1 MSEKHARGQVPVP
14 VLEDGSLSQ
23 RQVRPETLGVW
34 LVTEGWKKTSSG
46 CRKHA
51 GKHSGWL
58 PVSSCSGQCY
68 GSGSLWRPPRLCRTG
83 HTAYNK
89 SQSWEPRTPL
99 LGKGGEWT
107 GSVRKVVG
115 GARDPASFT
124 VDSGGEQLLQA
135 SPHYPHLQHGQ
146 REKTAPT
153 PFMGGCE
160 CQGVPRQQGGCSAI
174 IH

>member
-1 MSEKHARGQVPVP
+1 MS
-14 VLEDGSLSQ
+14 SLWLKAG
-23 RQVRPETLGVW
+23 RPHQ
-34 LVTEGWKKTSSG
+34 G
-46 CRKHA
+46 CS
-51 GKHSGWL
+51 KHSSKHGGRL

-68 GSGSLWRPPRLCRTG
+68 GSGSLWPPPRLCRTG

-115 GARDPASFT
+115 GSRDPASFT
-124 VDSGGEQLLQA
+124 VDSSGEQLLQA
-135 SPHYPHLQHGQ
+135 SPHYPHLQHMARERRQ
-146 REKTAPT
+146 RPLHSAPFT
-153 PFMGGCE
+153 GGCE
-160 CQGVPRQQGGCSAI
+160 CQGVPPQQGGCSAI